1 MKTYLK
7 LVAAAA
13 LIATSAAATAG
24 PKAVDTSDI
33 IKKVTPLLNGLAVE
47 KIVPTDHAG
56 LYEILT
62 QQGLFYTDKAGS
74 FVIFNGTMVDT
85 KTKANLTD
93 RRLEELIGHRF
104 EDFPLQDAI
113 KTVRGNGSRVMVT
126 FEDPNCGFC
135 KKLMQ
140 EAAKLDNV
148 TTYTFLIPILGPDSA
163 VKAKAIWCSSN
174 PSKTWNDFMGSNTPL
189 PTTVSANCEVPFE
202 RNLAL
207 QRKLHV
213 NGTPAMYFKNNAT
226 AKGYITASEIEAKL
240 N

>member
-1 MKTYLK
+1 LK
-7 LVAAAA
+7 LKSIV
-13 LIATSAAATAG
+13 IATITAVASTYATADQ
-24 PKAVDTSDI
+24 ASNQAEI
-33 IKKVTPLLNGLAVE
+33 IRNVTPLMTNMTIE
-47 KIVPTDHAG
+47 KVIPAKQAG

-62 QQGLFYTDKAGS
+62 PQGLFYTDKAGS
-74 FVIFNGTMVDT
+74 FVIFGGTMVDT

-104 EDFPLQDAI
+104 EDFPLKDAI

-126 FEDPNCGFC
+126 FEDPNCGYC

-148 TTYTFLIPILGPDSA
+148 TTYTFLIPILSPDSEA
-163 VKAKAIWCSSN
+163 KAKAIWCSPN
-174 PSKTWNDFMGSNTPL
+174 PGKTWIDFMGSNTPL
-189 PTTVSANCEVPFE
+189 PQSAPANCEVPFE

-213 NGTPAMYFKNNAT
+213 TGTPSMYFKNNAT